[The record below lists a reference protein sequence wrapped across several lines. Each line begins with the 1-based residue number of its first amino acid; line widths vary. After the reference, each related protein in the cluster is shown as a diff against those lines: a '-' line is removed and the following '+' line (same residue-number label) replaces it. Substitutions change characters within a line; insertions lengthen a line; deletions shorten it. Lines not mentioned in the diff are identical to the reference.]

1 MIHCEF
7 LPLEQLQ
14 VEGAVLM
21 GPLTRHLLELGLLPQ
36 VTPEFP
42 TFSVSGLGEGDVGP
56 SLFGAALK
64 ALAKAA
70 NLKPRLCCCCPSF

>member
-1 MIHCEF
+1 
-7 LPLEQLQ
+7 
-14 VEGAVLM
+14 M

-42 TFSVSGLGEGDVGP
+42 TFSVSGLGEGDHVGP

-70 NLKPRLCCCCPSF
+70 NFEAALMLLLPLFLRCRTRPEPPCIPLAR